1 MVRKKLLFFILVLAI
16 PLMIVGCRQAQ
27 DPTPEEPPAKEEQ
40 QEDHTEAI
48 RKEWA
53 ESAHATATNADEPNS
68 PAKREECMLCHD
80 GRAFARQI
88 ASTEDLSTDEPVG
101 QDCATC
107 HEGHGKEVWESGLA
121 QLPSGEVRD
130 GGGALCMSCHNARKT
145 PDPAARPAPHASA
158 QADIVM
164 GTNGFQVEGVN
175 YSSSPHTAVKD
186 TCFGCHMAD
195 LGGGYPSH
203 TFEADVQTCEPCHQG
218 INTIN
223 MKAKADYDGDGD
235 LEGFQ
240 DEVDGLLKNLHDT
253 IEARLE
259 GGTFASSHGQIVFT
273 APDGNE
279 MNDVPADLYHAAW
292 NYYLV
297 VNDGSRG
304 IHNPVYVVQL
314 LQQSILMLDGDLKE
328 AKLL

>member
-1 MVRKKLLFFILVLAI
+1 MVRKKLLLFILVLAI
-16 PLMIVGCRQAQ
+16 PIMIVGCRQAP
-27 DPTPEEPPAKEEQ
+27 DPTPGESPAKEEQ

-158 QADIVM
+158 QADMVM

-203 TFEADVQTCEPCHQG
+203 TFESDVQACESCHQG
-218 INTIN
+218 IRTIN
-223 MKAKADYDGDGD
+223 MKAKADYDGDGTV
-235 LEGFQ
+235 EGFQ
-240 DEVDGLLKNLHDT
+240 DEVDGLLKLLHDT

-259 GGTFASSHGQIVFT
+259 GGTFTTGHGQIVFT
-273 APDGNE
+273 SQDGSE
-279 MNDVPADLYHAAW
+279 INDVPADLYHAAW

-297 VNDGSRG
+297 VNDDSGG
-304 IHNPVYVVQL
+304 IHNPVYAVQL

-328 AKLL
+328 AKQL